1 MFNTI
6 RESARIT
13 TGFYDVIGEA
23 TENTP
28 DEVKNL
34 FLDDPRA
41 ALVGAEDDPEIA
53 KFVDSIPTDD
63 PDANDATEKDVK
75 DLVESMDYFFESYD
89 SESDSAIY
97 DRITGEG
104 CSKEGCAKEA
114 DELDEPDDLMD
125 EGCAREGCRKEAYDS
140 ESDPFITDRIT
151 GEGCSKEGCAKE
163 ADELDEPDDLT
174 DEYSEDL
181 TESLMLNEEAAEIY
195 AKIKP
200 MAKKTNEKFKRAKT
214 LRKEGRAREARK
226 LFKECEK
233 EYASYEKMCEKIPA
247 DSTVRKMGRA
257 ALGGA
262 AFGTIGGPAVG
273 VIGGAIYGARNSR
286 DEVMRQYTTRK
297 NTCRKM
303 AEELKYLAEAYDSES
318 DSAIYDRIT
327 GEGCCKEF
335 DELDEPDDLMDEGCA
350 REGCR
355 KEACST
361 ESDEFDDPDDYYD
374 DEDDDELDDDDEL
387 VDDDD
392 DEFDEYDD

>member
-140 ESDPFITDRIT
+140 ESD
-151 GEGCSKEGCAKE
+151 
-163 ADELDEPDDLT
+163 
-174 DEYSEDL
+174 
-181 TESLMLNEEAAEIY
+181 
-195 AKIKP
+195 
-200 MAKKTNEKFKRAKT
+200 
-214 LRKEGRAREARK
+214 
-226 LFKECEK
+226 
-233 EYASYEKMCEKIPA
+233 
-247 DSTVRKMGRA
+247 
-257 ALGGA
+257 
-262 AFGTIGGPAVG
+262 
-273 VIGGAIYGARNSR
+273 
-286 DEVMRQYTTRK
+286 
-297 NTCRKM
+297 
-303 AEELKYLAEAYDSES
+303 
-318 DSAIYDRIT
+318 SAIYDRIT

-374 DEDDDELDDDDEL
+374 DEDDDELDDDD
-387 VDDDD
+387 

>member
-6 RESARIT
+6 KESARIT

-104 CSKEGCAKEA
+104 CCKEF

-181 TESLMLNEEAAEIY
+181 TESLMLNKEAAEIY

-226 LFKECEK
+226 LFNECEK

-286 DEVMRQYTTRK
+286 DEAMRQYTTRK

-355 KEACST
+355 KEACSK
-361 ESDEFDDPDDYYD
+361 ESDEFDEPDDYYD
-374 DEDDDELDDDDEL
+374 GEDDDEL
-387 VDDDD
+387 DDDD

>member
-1 MFNTI
+1 M
-6 RESARIT
+6 
-13 TGFYDVIGEA
+13 
-23 TENTP
+23 
-28 DEVKNL
+28 
-34 FLDDPRA
+34 
-41 ALVGAEDDPEIA
+41 
-53 KFVDSIPTDD
+53 
-63 PDANDATEKDVK
+63 
-75 DLVESMDYFFESYD
+75 
-89 SESDSAIY
+89 
-97 DRITGEG
+97 
-104 CSKEGCAKEA
+104 
-114 DELDEPDDLMD
+114 
-125 EGCAREGCRKEAYDS
+125 
-140 ESDPFITDRIT
+140 
-151 GEGCSKEGCAKE
+151 
-163 ADELDEPDDLT
+163 

-181 TESLMLNEEAAEIY
+181 TESLMLNKEAAEIY

-226 LFKECEK
+226 LFNECEK

-262 AFGTIGGPAVG
+262 VFGKIGGPAVG

-327 GEGCCKEF
+327 GEGCCKEV

-374 DEDDDELDDDDEL
+374 SEDDDEL
-387 VDDDD
+387 DDDD

>member
-114 DELDEPDDLMD
+114 DELDEPDDL
-125 EGCAREGCRKEAYDS
+125 
-140 ESDPFITDRIT
+140 
-151 GEGCSKEGCAKE
+151 
-163 ADELDEPDDLT
+163 T

-226 LFKECEK
+226 LFKDEAPTAKVVEEAKETVKKESHMKLKKFKEK
-233 EYASYEKMCEKIPA
+233 HASTKVKDMPKAVVQETEETVAKNLEKA
-247 DSTVRKMGRA
+247 DA
-257 ALGGA
+257 AAETTTLGQLDE
-262 AFGTIGGPAVG
+262 ILKR
-273 VIGGAIYGARNSR
+273 ARNR
-286 DEVMRQYTTRK
+286 
-297 NTCRKM
+297 
-303 AEELKYLAEAYDSES
+303 
-318 DSAIYDRIT
+318 
-327 GEGCCKEF
+327 
-335 DELDEPDDLMDEGCA
+335 
-350 REGCR
+350 
-355 KEACST
+355 
-361 ESDEFDDPDDYYD
+361 
-374 DEDDDELDDDDEL
+374 
-387 VDDDD
+387 
-392 DEFDEYDD
+392 